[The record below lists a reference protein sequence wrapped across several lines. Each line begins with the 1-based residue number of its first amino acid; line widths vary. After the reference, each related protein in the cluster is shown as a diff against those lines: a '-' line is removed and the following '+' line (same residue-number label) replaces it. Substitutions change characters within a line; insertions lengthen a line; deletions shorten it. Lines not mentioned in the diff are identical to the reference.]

1 MTVAYFLAD
10 ERSCPE
16 VASPHGPCAS
26 EAPLRVSGYD
36 LSSSVAF
43 GLTSV
48 VPKLCS
54 FLPNNGTVTLARA
67 RGARVPAD
75 HIDNDSAGYRI
86 YYTKN
91 IYCQYQMVLS

>member
-10 ERSCPE
+10 ERSCVE

-26 EAPLRVSGYD
+26 EAPLRLPTHD

-86 YYTKN
+86 YYTKSK
-91 IYCQYQMVLS
+91 YCQYQMVLS